1 MDVLGKRRKPREQ
14 RVPDE
19 RQQHRL
25 PNRQNESVI
34 AGVTQ
39 VIARSQCAYRSM
51 GASAGSRGRGLSLIV
66 ELAAN
71 QVEHGEAD
79 QQAR

>member
-1 MDVLGKRRKPREQ
+1 MKLWTFLANAASREQ

-51 GASAGSRGRGLSLIV
+51 GAALDHAVAGFRS
-66 ELAAN
+66 
-71 QVEHGEAD
+71 
-79 QQAR
+79 